1 MPQPRGERQKR
12 DMHTINDVHQQF
24 AEYFQVPALKPYA
37 YLLSRKLSE
46 GHICL
51 HLDKR
56 IENTSGLPA
65 FCENL
70 PPGSRQ
76 LQQLPLVAKNG
87 SDTQPF
93 VLYQERLYLQ
103 RYFRYETTFL
113 RRIHQFLATE
123 KEVLQDRLEMLETNR
138 AFISNLFAAGPAFT
152 ADGGDPADWQLS
164 AAVTGVLNN
173 FTIITGGPGTGKT
186 TTVAKILSILH
197 YLDPTLKVALAAP
210 TGKAAA
216 RMAESLRNTK
226 LPVDERITAQFQS
239 LAPST
244 IHRLLRS
251 KKDSP
256 YFVYNAD
263 NPLNYDVVIIDECSM
278 IDVALFAKL
287 LDAIGE
293 GTRLILL
300 GDKDQLASV
309 EAGSLFGDLCQ
320 AQDTLNLF
328 TAERLALINS
338 FIPDERRKLP
348 ATQIKEHEA
357 HPLFQHLVELR
368 RSHRF
373 SGEKG
378 IGKFSKAIIANDQ
391 PAIQSFLAPEADNQV
406 VIDQQY
412 SKELFRDFI
421 TGYSAFI
428 VEKDI
433 RAALQRLNDLR
444 VLCAIREGEEGLYAI
459 NRNIEKIL
467 HDKRLIRV
475 NADFYENRPIILT
488 RNYYE
493 HGLFNGDTGIVR
505 PDENGALMA
514 WFEDSNGELKAVLP
528 GYLTEAET
536 VFAMTIHKSQ
546 GSEFKEV
553 MVILP
558 KGKEVPILT
567 RELLYTGVTRAKE
580 KVYVQASAEVLMKT
594 AERFVE
600 RASGIAQRFKD
611 DHS

>member
-1 MPQPRGERQKR
+1 
-12 DMHTINDVHQQF
+12 MHTINDVHQQF
-24 AEYFQVPALKPYA
+24 AEYFQIPALKPYA

-56 IENTSGLPA
+56 IENNGELPA
-65 FCENL
+65 FCDNL
-70 PPGSRQ
+70 PAGSRQ
-76 LQQLPLVAKNG
+76 LQYIPLVSKNG
-87 SDTQPF
+87 DDSQPF
-93 VLYQERLYLQ
+93 VLYQDRLYLQ

-113 RRIHQFLATE
+113 QRIYQFIATE
-123 KEVLQDRLEMLETNR
+123 KEVMEERLKMLEEHR

-186 TTVAKILSILH
+186 TTVAKILAILY
-197 YLDPTLKVALAAP
+197 YLDPDLKVALAAP

-216 RMAESLRNTK
+216 RMAESLRNTQ
-226 LPVDERITAQFQS
+226 LPVDDAITAQFRS
-239 LAPST
+239 LTPST

-256 YFVYNAD
+256 YFVYSAG
-263 NPLNYDVVIIDECSM
+263 NPLNFDVVIVDECSM

-287 LDAIGE
+287 MDAIGT

-320 AQDTLNLF
+320 AQHTLNLF
-328 TAERLALINS
+328 TSERLALINS

-348 ATQIKEHEA
+348 ASQVKEGDR

-373 SGEKG
+373 SGDKG

-391 PAIQSFLAPEADNQV
+391 AAIKSFLLPGADEQV
-406 VIDQQY
+406 MIDQLY
-412 SKELFRDFI
+412 GKDLFRDFVN
-421 TGYSAFI
+421 GYSAFI
-428 VEKDI
+428 VEKDL
-433 RAALQRLNDLR
+433 RTALRRLNDLR
-444 VLCAIREGEEGLYAI
+444 VLVAIRDGEEGLYAV
-459 NRNIEKIL
+459 NRAIEKIL

-493 HGLFNGDTGIVR
+493 HGLFNGDTGIIR
-505 PDENGALMA
+505 PDEGGVLMA
-514 WFEDSNGELKAVLP
+514 WFEDSNGDLKAVLP

-553 MVILP
+553 LVILP
-558 KGKEVPILT
+558 QAKDVPILT

-580 KVYVQASAEVLMKT
+580 KVYIQASEEVLMLT
-594 AERFVE
+594 AARFVE
-600 RASGIAQRFKD
+600 RASGIGQRFMD
-611 DHS
+611 DYS

>member
-1 MPQPRGERQKR
+1 
-12 DMHTINDVHQQF
+12 MHTINDVHQQF
-24 AEYFQVPALKPYA
+24 AEYFQIPALKPYA

-51 HLDKR
+51 HLNKPVEAAAD
-56 IENTSGLPA
+56 LPA

-70 PPGSRQ
+70 PAGSRT
-76 LQQLPLVAKNG
+76 LQQIPLVAKGG
-87 SDTQPF
+87 SDSQPF

-103 RYFRYETTFL
+103 RYFRYETIFL
-113 RRIHQFLATE
+113 QRIHQFLATE
-123 KEVLQDRLEMLETNR
+123 KDVLADRLKMLETNR
-138 AFISNLFAAGPAFT
+138 TFISNLFAAGPAFV

-164 AAVTGVLNN
+164 AAVNGVLNN
-173 FTIITGGPGTGKT
+173 FTVITGGPGTGKT
-186 TTVAKILSILH
+186 TTVAKILAILY
-197 YLDPTLKVALAAP
+197 YLDPSLKVALAAP

-216 RMAESLRNTK
+216 RMAESLRNTQ
-226 LPVDERITAQFQS
+226 LPVDDAITAQFRS

-251 KKDSP
+251 RKDSP
-256 YFVYNAD
+256 YFVYNAE
-263 NPLNYDVVIIDECSM
+263 NPLNYDVVIVDECSM

-287 LDAIGE
+287 LDAIGN

-320 AQDTLNLF
+320 AQGELNMF
-328 TAERLALINS
+328 TKERLALINS

-348 ATQIKEHEA
+348 ASQVKENDH

-373 SGEKG
+373 SGDKG

-391 PAIQSFLAPEADNQV
+391 V
-406 VIDQQY
+406 VIQGFLTPGADEQVAIDETY
-412 SKELFRDFI
+412 SRELFAQFVA
-421 TGYSAFI
+421 GYSAFI

-433 RAALQRLNDLR
+433 RKALQLLNDLR

-475 NADFYENRPIILT
+475 NAEFYENRPVILT

-493 HGLFNGDTGIVR
+493 HGLFNGDTGIIR
-505 PDENGALMA
+505 MDEQGVLMA
-514 WFEDSNGELKAVLP
+514 WFEDSNGELKAILP

-558 KGKEVPILT
+558 RAKDVPILT
-567 RELLYTGVTRAKE
+567 RELLYTGVTRAKQ
-580 KVYVQASAEVLMKT
+580 KVYVQSSAEVLLLT
-594 AERFVE
+594 ATRFVE
-600 RASGIAQRFKD
+600 RASGIGQRFAD
-611 DHS
+611 DRP